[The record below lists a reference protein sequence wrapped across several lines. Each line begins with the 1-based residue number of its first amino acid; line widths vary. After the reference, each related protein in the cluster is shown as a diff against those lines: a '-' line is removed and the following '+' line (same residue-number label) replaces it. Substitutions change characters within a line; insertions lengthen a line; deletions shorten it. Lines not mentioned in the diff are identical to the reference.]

1 MCQVLISINALY
13 VSFHPLRSPLE
24 WHPGYHVKLRE
35 LLCKELPTTKGR
47 GTENWPSEIR
57 EDKRYPTAF
66 IPSPCLKGWLD
77 PCISR
82 STRRKVPRGK
92 KEERAPFLRQLT
104 QNPEP
109 TNPQIQPHQDHM
121 ALQEYSDSEEE
132 GRAGRNSPH
141 TDNPGKR
148 PKTSHF
154 PIPVSTPLL

>member
-1 MCQVLISINALY
+1 MLPSRQL
-13 VSFHPLRSPLE
+13 P
-24 WHPGYHVKLRE
+24 W
-35 LLCKELPTTKGR
+35 KELPTTKGR

-57 EDKRYPTAF
+57 EDKRYQTAF
-66 IPSPCLKGWLD
+66 IPSPCLKGWLH

-82 STRRKVPRGK
+82 STRRKVPRGE

-121 ALQEYSDSEEE
+121 ALQEYSEE
-132 GRAGRNSPH
+132 GRAGRTSPH

-154 PIPVSTPLL
+154 PDSCFYPTIVKFKQTGAQGKALKSGPC